1 MKRMLRILLTALMA
15 TSTLATAEAAK
26 IVKPT
31 PRPVIETYANWEE
44 LRIAKGWPEVDAA
57 VKLPLPKRLLI
68 ATAALT
74 TPDRKVRDPN
84 YGFALLLSGP
94 TSRDA
99 TRLLAKGVLMNEY
112 AFGDRTP
119 AVLRSLAAE
128 AMRGC
133 KSCVAAYGLIQ
144 YAGLDVPQNDVVA
157 YKWYRWAAVVGN
169 AKGIEATALAL
180 AEGRGTPKNITEAKK
195 WANRLERARRAKLYT
210 EIAKRIVLS
219 KTPDDVA
226 VSSDLLLQSIA
237 LNPLDAG
244 RPAKQLLNLDYPPS
258 VQDEAMAAIRA
269 EGRAADPNA
278 LKVMAQVLWKK
289 DKPEAVDEAISIFQ
303 TLAERGNADAID
315 YLSRALSRSD
325 VDKSR
330 KDRIIGSLQTAAAS
344 GYAKASKVLGNAY
357 YYGTGVDASLEKAQT
372 YRESAAKQNDPE
384 AQYLLGMMMLQSTDN
399 QQDDATGRQWLEK
412 SAAGGYPL
420 AQAALQKL
428 SSN

>member
-1 MKRMLRILLTALMA
+1 MKRILRILLTALMA

-44 LRIAKGWPEVDAA
+44 LRIAKGWPEVNAA

>member
-1 MKRMLRILLTALMA
+1 MKSIPRILLTALMA

-26 IVKPT
+26 IIKPT

-44 LRIAKGWPEVDAA
+44 LRIAKGWPEVNAA
-57 VKLPLPKRLLI
+57 VKLSLPKRLLI

-84 YGFALLLSGP
+84 YGFALLLAGP

-180 AEGRGTPKNITEAKK
+180 AEGRGTPKNIPEAKK
-195 WANRLERARRAKLYT
+195 WANRLEPARRAKLYT
-210 EIAKRIVLS
+210 EIAKRIVL
-219 KTPDDVA
+219 
-226 VSSDLLLQSIA
+226 QQ
-237 LNPLDAG
+237 DAG
-244 RPAKQLLNLDYPPS
+244 RCRGELGLAAEIDSAQS
-258 VQDEAMAAIRA
+258 AGRRQTREAIAQSRLPTIGTGRSDGCHPGGGTGGRSKCA
-269 EGRAADPNA
+269 EGDGTGPLEERQAGGGR
-278 LKVMAQVLWKK
+278 
-289 DKPEAVDEAISIFQ
+289 
-303 TLAERGNADAID
+303 RGNFDIPD
-315 YLSRALSRSD
+315 P
-325 VDKSR
+325 
-330 KDRIIGSLQTAAAS
+330 G
-344 GYAKASKVLGNAY
+344 
-357 YYGTGVDASLEKAQT
+357 GT
-372 YRESAAKQNDPE
+372 
-384 AQYLLGMMMLQSTDN
+384 
-399 QQDDATGRQWLEK
+399 RQR
-412 SAAGGYPL
+412 
-420 AQAALQKL
+420 
-428 SSN
+428 

>member
-1 MKRMLRILLTALMA
+1 MKSIPRILLTALMA
-15 TSTLATAEAAK
+15 TSTLATAEAVK
-26 IVKPT
+26 IIKPT

-44 LRIAKGWPEVDAA
+44 LRIAKGWPEVNAA
-57 VKLPLPKRLLI
+57 VKLSLPKRLLI

-84 YGFALLLSGP
+84 YGFALLLAGP

-180 AEGRGTPKNITEAKK
+180 AEGRGTPKNIPEAKK
-195 WANRLERARRAKLYT
+195 WANRLEPARRAKLYT

-226 VSSDLLLQSIA
+226 VSSDLLLKSIA

-244 RPAKQLLNLDYPPS
+244 RPAKQLLNLDYPQS

-325 VDKSR
+325 VDKRR
-330 KDRIIGSLQTAAAS
+330 KDQIIGSLQSAAAS
-344 GYAKASKVLGNAY
+344 GYARASKVLGNAY
-357 YYGTGVDASLEKAQT
+357 YYGTGVDASLAKAQT

-399 QQDDATGRQWLEK
+399 EQDDATGRQWLEK